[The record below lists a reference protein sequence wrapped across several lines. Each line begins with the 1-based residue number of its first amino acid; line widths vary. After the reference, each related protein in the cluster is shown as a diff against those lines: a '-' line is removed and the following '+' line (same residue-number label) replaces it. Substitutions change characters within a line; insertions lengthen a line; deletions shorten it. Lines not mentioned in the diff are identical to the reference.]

1 MIMGNALWQLIK
13 QSDAIS
19 WFVLLVLLVVSI
31 ACWTI
36 FLFKLL
42 VFRFKKQHLKKA
54 IHLLNQAQTTQDV
67 QAIAN
72 SMQGTLPGYI
82 IKKYLR
88 TMQELQTAGVSD
100 PEVMQNYADQLIDM
114 LVMHEESYLPF
125 IVTSAAVSPLLGLF
139 GTVWGLVHAF
149 IGISERQTADIV
161 AVAPGIAQALTTTLA
176 GLVVAIPA
184 LIMFNYLQ
192 TQVRTI
198 EQQFFVLV
206 DTLNMRLKYFIK

>member
-19 WFVLLVLLVVSI
+19 WFVLLVLLVISI
-31 ACWTI
+31 VCWTI
-36 FLFKLL
+36 FLFKFL
-42 VFRFKKQHLKKA
+42 VLRIKKQHLKKA
-54 IHLLNQAQTTQDV
+54 IRMLNQAQTKEDI
-67 QAIAN
+67 QAIAT
-72 SMQGTLPGYI
+72 SMHGTLPSYV
-82 IKKYLR
+82 IKKYVH
-88 TMQELQTAGVSD
+88 TMQELHTVGVTE
-100 PEVMQNYADQLIDM
+100 PEAMQGYADQLVDT
-114 LVMHEESYLPF
+114 LVMYEESYLPF
-125 IVTSAAVSPLLGLF
+125 IVTSAAISPLLGLF

-192 TQVRTI
+192 TQVRAL
-198 EQQFFVLV
+198 EHQLFVLV
-206 DTLNMRLKYFIK
+206 DTLQMRLKHFIK